1 MTLYDSILTMVNDDL
16 EISEMASSDEDYQLL
31 NKDLEFINDSINKLT
46 NEILL
51 RLIINMK

>member
-31 NKDLEFINDSINKLT
+31 NKDLEFINDSINKIT
-46 NEILL
+46 NEIL
-51 RLIINMK
+51 ISV